1 MELLK
6 YFRRLKWEFLF
17 VVFLIIVNAGFLTL
31 AGISSA
37 NALSA
42 VAKLRANEFFMWVT
56 VMGVAYIIYAVVN
69 CLVNVEQTRFS
80 QNIDKL
86 IRKDIATELAESNY
100 ATFHKQTVSTYSSWL
115 TNDITTINN
124 FGITDFLMI
133 VRQVFEII
141 FGMLTLAYFNF
152 SLVITVVILTII
164 MGIVPNLFSK
174 LLSKRSLEY
183 THANERLVNTIN
195 DILNGFNTFF
205 LANLPQTI
213 VKKINKSSDDVK
225 NYTLHYARAA
235 GVTQAITNGLAFIS
249 QVIILG
255 QTGWLILHNLTPVG
269 TISGAQFFASTIF
282 AELSGISFNW
292 QEFKSVKPIMQKFKS
307 GFDTKPSEKLIKE
320 SELGNIQFNNI
331 SYKYSENDKPLF
343 QNLNLDFQLNNK
355 YILVGDSA
363 AGKSTILN
371 LVAGLLRNYDGD
383 IKMDNVS
390 YSTISDNDLHEK
402 ISYLQQDPYIFS
414 ASLKWNLTLGKNISD
429 TRINS
434 VIHEC
439 GLEDMIAK
447 LPNGLDTVLSDQGK
461 QLSGGQKQL
470 ISFAREILRETPIYL
485 LDEATSALDKSASVK
500 LEKSILSKKNKT
512 VIMVTHHL
520 REEIKQLANE
530 VIDLNEVKNKR
541 KRQITRRA

>member
-195 DILNGFNTFF
+195 DILNEFNTLF

-461 QLSGGQKQL
+461 QLSGGQKQR

-530 VIDLNEVKNKR
+530 VIDLNEVKTK
-541 KRQITRRA
+541 QI

>member
-6 YFRRLKWEFLF
+6 YFRKLKWEFLF
-17 VVFLIIVNAGFLTL
+17 VVFLIVVNAGFLTL

-42 VAKLRANEFFMWVT
+42 VAKFRANEFFMWVA
-56 VMGVAYIIYAVVN
+56 VMGLAYIVYAIVN
-69 CLVNVEQTRFS
+69 CLVNIEQARFS
-80 QNIDKL
+80 QNVDKL
-86 IRKDIATELAESNY
+86 IRKDIATELSRSNY
-100 ATFHKQTVSTYSSWL
+100 AIFHKQTVSTYSSWL

-152 SLVITVVILTII
+152 SLVITVVVLTII

-174 LLSKRSLEY
+174 ILAKKSLEY

-195 DILNGFNTFF
+195 DILNGFNTLF

-213 VKKINKSSDDVK
+213 VTKINKSSDDVK
-225 NYTLHYARAA
+225 KHTVQYAKAA

-282 AELSGISFNW
+282 AELSGISFNC
-292 QEFKSVKPIMQKFKS
+292 QEFKSVKPIMKKFKS
-307 GFDTKPSEKLIKE
+307 GFDLNPNNQIVKNL
-320 SELGNIQFNNI
+320 ELGNIKFNNI
-331 SYKYSENDKPLF
+331 SYKYSKNDKPLF

-371 LVAGLLRNYDGD
+371 LIAGLLRNNSGD
-383 IKMDNVS
+383 IKMNDIS
-390 YSTISDNDLHEK
+390 YSAISDNDLHEK

-414 ASLKWNLTLGKNISD
+414 ASLKWNLTLGKNIPD
-429 TRINS
+429 AEINN

-447 LPNGLDTVLSDQGK
+447 LPNGVDTVLNDQGE
-461 QLSGGQKQL
+461 QLSGGQKQR
-470 ISFAREILRETPIYL
+470 ISFAREILRDTPIYL

-500 LEKSILSKKNKT
+500 LEKAILSKKNKT

-530 VIDLNEVKNKR
+530 VINLNEVKE
-541 KRQITRRA
+541 

>member
-6 YFRRLKWEFLF
+6 YFRKLKWEFLF
-17 VVFLIIVNAGFLTL
+17 VVFLIVVNAGFLTL

-42 VAKLRANEFFMWVT
+42 VAKFRANEFFMWVA
-56 VMGVAYIIYAVVN
+56 VMGLAYIVYAIVN
-69 CLVNVEQTRFS
+69 CLVNIEQARFS
-80 QNIDKL
+80 QNVDKL
-86 IRKDIATELAESNY
+86 IRKDIATELSRSNY
-100 ATFHKQTVSTYSSWL
+100 ATFHKHTVSTYSSWL

-124 FGITDFLMI
+124 FGIADFLMI

-164 MGIVPNLFSK
+164 MGVVPNLFSK
-174 LLSKRSLEY
+174 ILSKKSLEY

-195 DILNGFNTFF
+195 DILNGFNTLF

-225 NYTLHYARAA
+225 KYTVQYAKTA
-235 GVTQAITNGLAFIS
+235 GITQAITNGLAFIS

-269 TISGAQFFASTIF
+269 TISGAQFFAGTIF

-292 QEFKSVKPIMQKFKS
+292 QEFKSVKPIIQKFKS
-307 GFDTKPSEKLIKE
+307 GFDKKNNEQIFKSV
-320 SELGNIQFNNI
+320 ELGNIKLDNV
-331 SYKYSENDKPLF
+331 SYKYSKNDKPLF
-343 QNLNLDFQLNNK
+343 QNLNLDFQLDNK

-371 LVAGLLRNYDGD
+371 LVAGLLRNNSGD
-383 IKMDNVS
+383 IKMNDIS
-390 YSTISDNDLHEK
+390 YSAISDNDLHEK

-414 ASLKWNLTLGKNISD
+414 ASLKWNLTLGKNIPD
-429 TRINS
+429 AKINKA
-434 VIHEC
+434 IHEC
-439 GLEDMIAK
+439 GLEDMVAK
-447 LPNGLDTVLSDQGK
+447 LPNGVDTVLSDQGK
-461 QLSGGQKQL
+461 QLSGGQKQR
-470 ISFAREILRETPIYL
+470 ISFAREILRDTPIYL

-500 LEKSILSKKNKT
+500 LEEAILSKKNTT

-530 VIDLNEVKNKR
+530 VINLNEVKE
-541 KRQITRRA
+541 

>member
-255 QTGWLILHNLTPVG
+255 QTGWLILYNLTPVG

-530 VIDLNEVKNKR
+530 VIDLNEVKNK
-541 KRQITRRA
+541 QI

>member
-6 YFRRLKWEFLF
+6 YFRKLKWKFLF
-17 VVFLIIVNAGFLTL
+17 VVFLIVVNAGFLTL

-42 VAKLRANEFFMWVT
+42 VAKFRANEFFMWVA
-56 VMGVAYIIYAVVN
+56 VMGLAYIVYAIVN
-69 CLVNVEQTRFS
+69 CLVNIEQARFS
-80 QNIDKL
+80 QNVDKL
-86 IRKDIATELAESNY
+86 IRKDIAIELSRSNY
-100 ATFHKQTVSTYSSWL
+100 ATFHKQTVSIYSSWL

-124 FGITDFLMI
+124 FGIADFLMI

-164 MGIVPNLFSK
+164 MGVVPNLFSK
-174 LLSKRSLEY
+174 ILAKKSLEY
-183 THANERLVNTIN
+183 THANERLVNTKN
-195 DILNGFNTFF
+195 DILNGFNTLF

-213 VKKINKSSDDVK
+213 IKKINKSSDDVK
-225 NYTLHYARAA
+225 KYTVQYAKTA
-235 GVTQAITNGLAFIS
+235 GITQAITNGLAFIS

-269 TISGAQFFASTIF
+269 TISGAQFFAGTIF

-292 QEFKSVKPIMQKFKS
+292 QEFKSVKPIIQKFKS
-307 GFDTKPSEKLIKE
+307 GFDKKDNEQIFKNV
-320 SELGNIQFNNI
+320 ELGNIKLDNI
-331 SYKYSENDKPLF
+331 SYKYSKNDKPLF

-371 LVAGLLRNYDGD
+371 LVAGLLRNNSGD
-383 IKMDNVS
+383 IKMNDIS
-390 YSTISDNDLHEK
+390 YSAISDNDLHEK

-414 ASLKWNLTLGKNISD
+414 ASLKWNLTLGKNIPD
-429 TRINS
+429 AKINN

-439 GLEDMIAK
+439 GLEDMVAK

-461 QLSGGQKQL
+461 QLSGGQKQR
-470 ISFAREILRETPIYL
+470 ISFAREILRDKPIYL

-500 LEKSILSKKNKT
+500 LEKAILSKKNTT

-530 VIDLNEVKNKR
+530 VINLNEVKE
-541 KRQITRRA
+541 

>member
-6 YFRRLKWEFLF
+6 YFRKLKWEFLF
-17 VVFLIIVNAGFLTL
+17 VVFLIVVNAGFLTL

-42 VAKLRANEFFMWVT
+42 VAKFRANEFFMWVA
-56 VMGVAYIIYAVVN
+56 VMGLAYVVYAIVN
-69 CLVNVEQTRFS
+69 CLVNIEQARFS
-80 QNIDKL
+80 QNVDKL
-86 IRKDIATELAESNY
+86 IRKDIATELSRSNY

-124 FGITDFLMI
+124 FGIADFLMI

-164 MGIVPNLFSK
+164 MGVVPNLFSK
-174 LLSKRSLEY
+174 ILSKKSLEY

-195 DILNGFNTFF
+195 DILNGFNTLF

-213 VKKINKSSDDVK
+213 IKKINKSSDDVK
-225 NYTLHYARAA
+225 KYTVQYAKTA
-235 GVTQAITNGLAFIS
+235 GITQAITNGLAFIS

-292 QEFKSVKPIMQKFKS
+292 QEFKSVKPIMKKFKS
-307 GFDTKPSEKLIKE
+307 GFDKKDNEQIFKNV
-320 SELGNIQFNNI
+320 ELGNIKLDNI
-331 SYKYSENDKPLF
+331 SYKYSKNDKPLF

-371 LVAGLLRNYDGD
+371 LVAGLLRNNSGD
-383 IKMDNVS
+383 IKMNDIS
-390 YSTISDNDLHEK
+390 YSAISDNDLHEK

-414 ASLKWNLTLGKNISD
+414 ASLKWNLTLGKNIPD
-429 TRINS
+429 AKINN

-461 QLSGGQKQL
+461 QLSGGQKQR
-470 ISFAREILRETPIYL
+470 ISFAREILRDKPIYL

-500 LEKSILSKKNKT
+500 LEKAILSKKNTT

-530 VIDLNEVKNKR
+530 VINLNEVKE
-541 KRQITRRA
+541 

>member
-195 DILNGFNTFF
+195 DILNGFNTLF

-390 YSTISDNDLHEK
+390 YSTISDNDIHEK

-461 QLSGGQKQL
+461 QLSGGQKQR

-530 VIDLNEVKNKR
+530 VIDLNEVKNK
-541 KRQITRRA
+541 QI

>member
-6 YFRRLKWEFLF
+6 YFRKLKWEFLF
-17 VVFLIIVNAGFLTL
+17 VVFLIVVNAGFLTL

-42 VAKLRANEFFMWVT
+42 VAKFRANEFFMWVA
-56 VMGVAYIIYAVVN
+56 VMGLAYIVYAIVN
-69 CLVNVEQTRFS
+69 CLVNIEQARFS
-80 QNIDKL
+80 QNVDKL
-86 IRKDIATELAESNY
+86 IRKDIATELSRSNY

-152 SLVITVVILTII
+152 SLVITVVVLTII

-174 LLSKRSLEY
+174 ILSKKSLEY

-195 DILNGFNTFF
+195 DILNGFNTLF

-213 VKKINKSSDDVK
+213 VTKINKSSDDVK
-225 NYTLHYARAA
+225 KHTVQYAKAA

-292 QEFKSVKPIMQKFKS
+292 QEFKSVKPIMKKFKS
-307 GFDTKPSEKLIKE
+307 GFDLNPNNQIVKNL
-320 SELGNIQFNNI
+320 ELGNIKFNNI
-331 SYKYSENDKPLF
+331 SYKYSKNDKPLF

-371 LVAGLLRNYDGD
+371 LIAGLLRNNSGD
-383 IKMDNVS
+383 IKMNDIS
-390 YSTISDNDLHEK
+390 YSAISDNDLHEK

-414 ASLKWNLTLGKNISD
+414 ASLKWNLTLGKNIPD
-429 TRINS
+429 AEINN

-447 LPNGLDTVLSDQGK
+447 LPNGVDTVLNDQGE
-461 QLSGGQKQL
+461 QLSGGQKQR
-470 ISFAREILRETPIYL
+470 ISFAREILRDTPIYL

-500 LEKSILSKKNKT
+500 LEKAILSKKNKT
-512 VIMVTHHL
+512 VIMVTHHQ
-520 REEIKQLANE
+520 REEIKQLANK
-530 VIDLNEVKNKR
+530 VINLNEVKE
-541 KRQITRRA
+541 

>member
-6 YFRRLKWEFLF
+6 YFRKLKWEFLF
-17 VVFLIIVNAGFLTL
+17 VVFLIVVNAGFLTL

-42 VAKLRANEFFMWVT
+42 VAKFRANEFFMWVA
-56 VMGVAYIIYAVVN
+56 VMGLAYIVYAIVN
-69 CLVNVEQTRFS
+69 CLVNIEQARFS
-80 QNIDKL
+80 QNVDKL
-86 IRKDIATELAESNY
+86 IRKDIATELSRSNY

-152 SLVITVVILTII
+152 SLVITVVVLTII

-174 LLSKRSLEY
+174 ILSKKSLEY

-195 DILNGFNTFF
+195 DILNGFNTLF

-213 VKKINKSSDDVK
+213 VTKINKSSDDVK
-225 NYTLHYARAA
+225 KHTVQYAKAA

-292 QEFKSVKPIMQKFKS
+292 QEFKSVKPIMKKFKS
-307 GFDTKPSEKLIKE
+307 GFDLNPNNQIVKNL
-320 SELGNIQFNNI
+320 ELGSIKFNNI
-331 SYKYSENDKPLF
+331 SYKYSKNDKPLF

-371 LVAGLLRNYDGD
+371 LIAGLLRNNSGD
-383 IKMDNVS
+383 IKMNDIS
-390 YSTISDNDLHEK
+390 YSAISDNDLHEK
-402 ISYLQQDPYIFS
+402 ISYLQQDPYVFS
-414 ASLKWNLTLGKNISD
+414 ASLKWNLTLGKNIPD
-429 TRINS
+429 AEINN

-447 LPNGLDTVLSDQGK
+447 LPNGVDTVLNDQGE
-461 QLSGGQKQL
+461 QLSGGQKQR
-470 ISFAREILRETPIYL
+470 ISFAREILRDTPIYL

-500 LEKSILSKKNKT
+500 LEKAILSKKNKT

-520 REEIKQLANE
+520 REEIKQLANK
-530 VIDLNEVKNKR
+530 VINLNEVKE
-541 KRQITRRA
+541 

>member
-6 YFRRLKWEFLF
+6 YFRKLKWEFLF
-17 VVFLIIVNAGFLTL
+17 VVFLIVVNAGFLTL

-42 VAKLRANEFFMWVT
+42 VAKFRANEFFMWVA
-56 VMGVAYIIYAVVN
+56 VMGLAYIVYAIVN
-69 CLVNVEQTRFS
+69 CLVNIEQARFS
-80 QNIDKL
+80 QNVDKL
-86 IRKDIATELAESNY
+86 IRKDIATELSRSNY

-152 SLVITVVILTII
+152 SLVITVVVLTII

-174 LLSKRSLEY
+174 ILAKKSLEY

-195 DILNGFNTFF
+195 DILNGFNTLF

-213 VKKINKSSDDVK
+213 VTKINKSSDDVK
-225 NYTLHYARAA
+225 KHTVQYAKAA

-292 QEFKSVKPIMQKFKS
+292 QEFKSVKPIMKKFKS
-307 GFDTKPSEKLIKE
+307 GFDLNPNNQIVKNL
-320 SELGNIQFNNI
+320 ELGSIKFNNI
-331 SYKYSENDKPLF
+331 SYKYSKNDKPLF

-371 LVAGLLRNYDGD
+371 LIAGLLRNNSGD
-383 IKMDNVS
+383 IKMNDIS
-390 YSTISDNDLHEK
+390 YSAISDNDLHEK
-402 ISYLQQDPYIFS
+402 ISYLQQDLYIFS
-414 ASLKWNLTLGKNISD
+414 ASLKWNLTLGKNIPD
-429 TRINS
+429 AEINN

-447 LPNGLDTVLSDQGK
+447 LPNGVDTVLNDQGE
-461 QLSGGQKQL
+461 QLSGGQKQR
-470 ISFAREILRETPIYL
+470 ISFAREILRDTPIYL

-500 LEKSILSKKNKT
+500 LEKAILSKKNKT

-520 REEIKQLANE
+520 REEIKQLANK
-530 VIDLNEVKNKR
+530 VINLNEVKE
-541 KRQITRRA
+541 

>member
-6 YFRRLKWEFLF
+6 YFRKLKWEFMF
-17 VVFLIIVNAGFLTL
+17 VVFLIVVNAGFLTL

-42 VAKLRANEFFMWVT
+42 VAKFKANEFFMWVA
-56 VMGVAYIIYAVVN
+56 VMGFAYIIYAIVN
-69 CLVNVEQTRFS
+69 CLVNVEQARFS
-80 QNIDKL
+80 QNVDKL
-86 IRKDIATELAESNY
+86 IRKDIATELSRSNY

-124 FGITDFLMI
+124 FGIADFLMI

-174 LLSKRSLEY
+174 ILSKKSLEY

-195 DILNGFNTFF
+195 DILNGFNTLF

-225 NYTLHYARAA
+225 NHTVQYAKAA

-307 GFDTKPSEKLIKE
+307 GFDKKTNNQIVKNL
-320 SELGNIQFNNI
+320 ELGNIKFSNI
-331 SYKYSENDKPLF
+331 SYKYSKNDKPLF
-343 QNLNLDFQLNNK
+343 QNLNLNFLLNNK
-355 YILVGDSA
+355 YILIGDSA
-363 AGKSTILN
+363 AGKSTLLN
-371 LVAGLLRNYDGD
+371 LIAGLLRNYSGD
-383 IKMDNVS
+383 IKMDNIS
-390 YSTISDNDLHEK
+390 YSAISDNNLHEK

-414 ASLKWNLTLGKNISD
+414 ASLKWNLTLGKKIPD
-429 TRINS
+429 AKVNS

-439 GLEDMIAK
+439 GLEDMISK
-447 LPNGLDTVLSDQGK
+447 LPNGLETVLNDQGK
-461 QLSGGQKQL
+461 QLSGGQKQR
-470 ISFAREILRETPIYL
+470 ISFAREILRDTPIYL
-485 LDEATSALDKSASVK
+485 LDEATSALDKSASIK

-530 VIDLNEVKNKR
+530 VINLNEIKDT
-541 KRQITRRA
+541 QI

>member
-195 DILNGFNTFF
+195 DILNGFNTLF

-402 ISYLQQDPYIFS
+402 ISYLQQDPYIFP

-461 QLSGGQKQL
+461 QLSGGQKQR

-530 VIDLNEVKNKR
+530 VIDLNEVKNK
-541 KRQITRRA
+541 QI

>member
-56 VMGVAYIIYAVVN
+56 VMGVAYIIYAIVN

-195 DILNGFNTFF
+195 DILNGFNTLF

-461 QLSGGQKQL
+461 QLSGGQKQR

-530 VIDLNEVKNKR
+530 VIDLNEVKNK
-541 KRQITRRA
+541 QI

>member
-6 YFRRLKWEFLF
+6 YFRKLKWKFLF
-17 VVFLIIVNAGFLTL
+17 VVFLIVVNAGFLTL

-42 VAKLRANEFFMWVT
+42 VAKFRANEFFMWVA
-56 VMGVAYIIYAVVN
+56 VMGLAYIVYAIVN
-69 CLVNVEQTRFS
+69 CLVNIEQARFS
-80 QNIDKL
+80 QNVDKL
-86 IRKDIATELAESNY
+86 IRKDIAIELSRSNY
-100 ATFHKQTVSTYSSWL
+100 ATFHKQTVSIYSSWL

-124 FGITDFLMI
+124 FGIADFLMI

-164 MGIVPNLFSK
+164 MGVVPNLFSK
-174 LLSKRSLEY
+174 ILSKKSLEY

-195 DILNGFNTFF
+195 DILNSFNTLF

-213 VKKINKSSDDVK
+213 IKKINKSSDDVK
-225 NYTLHYARAA
+225 KYTVQYAKTA
-235 GVTQAITNGLAFIS
+235 GITQAITNGLAFIS

-269 TISGAQFFASTIF
+269 TISGAQFFAGTIF

-292 QEFKSVKPIMQKFKS
+292 QEFKSVKPIIQKFKS
-307 GFDTKPSEKLIKE
+307 GFDKKDNEQIFKNV
-320 SELGNIQFNNI
+320 ELGNIKLDNI
-331 SYKYSENDKPLF
+331 SYKYSKNDKPLF

-371 LVAGLLRNYDGD
+371 LVAGLLRNNSGD
-383 IKMDNVS
+383 IKMNDIS
-390 YSTISDNDLHEK
+390 YSAISDNDLHEK

-414 ASLKWNLTLGKNISD
+414 ASLKWNLTLGKNIPD
-429 TRINS
+429 AKINN

-439 GLEDMIAK
+439 GLEDMVAK

-461 QLSGGQKQL
+461 QLSGGQKQR
-470 ISFAREILRETPIYL
+470 ISFAREILRDKPIYL

-500 LEKSILSKKNKT
+500 LEKAILSKKNTT

-530 VIDLNEVKNKR
+530 VINLNEVKE
-541 KRQITRRA
+541 

>member
-6 YFRRLKWEFLF
+6 YFRKLKWKFLF
-17 VVFLIIVNAGFLTL
+17 VVFLIVVNAGFLTL

-42 VAKLRANEFFMWVT
+42 VAKFRANEFFMWVA
-56 VMGVAYIIYAVVN
+56 VMGLAYIVYAIVN
-69 CLVNVEQTRFS
+69 CLVNIEQARFS
-80 QNIDKL
+80 QNVDKL
-86 IRKDIATELAESNY
+86 IRKDIAIELSRSNY
-100 ATFHKQTVSTYSSWL
+100 ATFHKQTVSIYSSWL

-124 FGITDFLMI
+124 FGIADFLMI

-164 MGIVPNLFSK
+164 MGVVPNLFSK
-174 LLSKRSLEY
+174 ILSKKSLEY

-195 DILNGFNTFF
+195 DILNGFNTLF

-213 VKKINKSSDDVK
+213 IKKINKSSDDVK
-225 NYTLHYARAA
+225 KYTVQYAKTA
-235 GVTQAITNGLAFIS
+235 GITKAITNGLAFIS

-269 TISGAQFFASTIF
+269 TISGAQFFAGTIF

-292 QEFKSVKPIMQKFKS
+292 QEFKSVKPIIQKFKS
-307 GFDTKPSEKLIKE
+307 GFDKKDNEQIFKNV
-320 SELGNIQFNNI
+320 ELGNIKLDNI
-331 SYKYSENDKPLF
+331 SYKYSKNDKPLF

-371 LVAGLLRNYDGD
+371 LVAGLLRNNSGD
-383 IKMDNVS
+383 IKMNDIS
-390 YSTISDNDLHEK
+390 YSAISDNDLHEK

-414 ASLKWNLTLGKNISD
+414 ASLKWNLTLGKNIPD
-429 TRINS
+429 AKINN

-439 GLEDMIAK
+439 GLEDMVAK

-461 QLSGGQKQL
+461 QLSGGQKQR
-470 ISFAREILRETPIYL
+470 ISFAREILRDKPIYL

-500 LEKSILSKKNKT
+500 LEKAILSKKNTT

-530 VIDLNEVKNKR
+530 VINLNEVKE
-541 KRQITRRA
+541 

>member
-6 YFRRLKWEFLF
+6 YFRKLKWKFLF
-17 VVFLIIVNAGFLTL
+17 VVFLIVVNAGFLTL

-42 VAKLRANEFFMWVT
+42 VAKFRANEFFMWVA
-56 VMGVAYIIYAVVN
+56 VMGLAYIVYAIVN
-69 CLVNVEQTRFS
+69 CLVNIEQARFS
-80 QNIDKL
+80 QNVDKL
-86 IRKDIATELAESNY
+86 IRKDIAIELSRSNY
-100 ATFHKQTVSTYSSWL
+100 ATFHKQTVSIYSSWL

-124 FGITDFLMI
+124 FGIADFLMI

-164 MGIVPNLFSK
+164 MGVVPNLFSK
-174 LLSKRSLEY
+174 ILSKKSLEY

-195 DILNGFNTFF
+195 DILNGFNTLF

-213 VKKINKSSDDVK
+213 IKKINKSSDDVK
-225 NYTLHYARAA
+225 KYTVQYAKTA
-235 GVTQAITNGLAFIS
+235 GITQAITNGLAFIS

-269 TISGAQFFASTIF
+269 TISGAQFFAGTIF

-292 QEFKSVKPIMQKFKS
+292 QEFKSVKPIIQKFKS
-307 GFDTKPSEKLIKE
+307 GFDKKDNEQIFKNV
-320 SELGNIQFNNI
+320 ELGNIKLDNI
-331 SYKYSENDKPLF
+331 SYKYSKNDKPLF

-371 LVAGLLRNYDGD
+371 LVAGLLRNNSGD
-383 IKMDNVS
+383 IKMNDIS
-390 YSTISDNDLHEK
+390 YSAISDNDLHEK

-414 ASLKWNLTLGKNISD
+414 ASLKWNLTLGKNIPD
-429 TRINS
+429 AEINN

-447 LPNGLDTVLSDQGK
+447 LPNGVDTVLNDQGE
-461 QLSGGQKQL
+461 QLSGGQKQR
-470 ISFAREILRETPIYL
+470 ISFAREILRDTPIYL

-500 LEKSILSKKNKT
+500 LEKAILSKKNTT

-530 VIDLNEVKNKR
+530 VINLNEVKE
-541 KRQITRRA
+541 

>member
-6 YFRRLKWEFLF
+6 YFRKLKWEFLF
-17 VVFLIIVNAGFLTL
+17 VVFLIVVNAGFLTL

-42 VAKLRANEFFMWVT
+42 VAKFRANEFFMWVA
-56 VMGVAYIIYAVVN
+56 VMGLAYIVYAIVN
-69 CLVNVEQTRFS
+69 CLVNIEQARFS
-80 QNIDKL
+80 QNVDKL
-86 IRKDIATELAESNY
+86 IRKDIATELSRSNY
-100 ATFHKQTVSTYSSWL
+100 AIFHKQTVSTYSSWL

-152 SLVITVVILTII
+152 SLVITVVVLTII

-174 LLSKRSLEY
+174 ILAKKSLEY

-195 DILNGFNTFF
+195 DILNGFNTLF

-213 VKKINKSSDDVK
+213 VTKINKSSDDVK
-225 NYTLHYARAA
+225 KHTVQYAKAA

-292 QEFKSVKPIMQKFKS
+292 QEFKSVKPIMKKFKS
-307 GFDTKPSEKLIKE
+307 GFDLNPNNQIVKNL
-320 SELGNIQFNNI
+320 ELGSIKFNNI
-331 SYKYSENDKPLF
+331 SYKYSKNDKPLF

-371 LVAGLLRNYDGD
+371 LIAGLLRNNSGD
-383 IKMDNVS
+383 IKMNDIS
-390 YSTISDNDLHEK
+390 YSAISDNDLHEK

-414 ASLKWNLTLGKNISD
+414 ASLKWNLTLGKNIPD
-429 TRINS
+429 AEINN

-447 LPNGLDTVLSDQGK
+447 LPNGVDTVLNDQGE
-461 QLSGGQKQL
+461 QLSGGQKQR
-470 ISFAREILRETPIYL
+470 ISFAREILRDTPIYL

-500 LEKSILSKKNKT
+500 LEKAILSKKNKT

-520 REEIKQLANE
+520 REEIKQLANK
-530 VIDLNEVKNKR
+530 VINLNEVKE
-541 KRQITRRA
+541 

>member
-6 YFRRLKWEFLF
+6 YFRKLKWEFLF
-17 VVFLIIVNAGFLTL
+17 VVFLIVVNAGFLTL

-42 VAKLRANEFFMWVT
+42 VAKFRANEFFMWVA
-56 VMGVAYIIYAVVN
+56 VMGLAYIVYAIVN
-69 CLVNVEQTRFS
+69 CLVNIEQARFS
-80 QNIDKL
+80 QNVDKL
-86 IRKDIATELAESNY
+86 IRKDIATELSRSNY

-152 SLVITVVILTII
+152 SLVITVVVLTII

-174 LLSKRSLEY
+174 ILAKKSLEY

-195 DILNGFNTFF
+195 DILNGFNTLF

-213 VKKINKSSDDVK
+213 VTKINKSSDDVK
-225 NYTLHYARAA
+225 KHTVQYAKAA

-292 QEFKSVKPIMQKFKS
+292 QEFKSVKPIMKKFKS
-307 GFDTKPSEKLIKE
+307 GFDLNPNNQIVKNL
-320 SELGNIQFNNI
+320 ELGNIKFNNI
-331 SYKYSENDKPLF
+331 SYKYSKNDKPLF

-371 LVAGLLRNYDGD
+371 LVAGLLRNNSGD
-383 IKMDNVS
+383 IKMNDIS
-390 YSTISDNDLHEK
+390 YSAISDNDLHEK

-414 ASLKWNLTLGKNISD
+414 ASLKWNLTLGKNIPD
-429 TRINS
+429 AKINN

-447 LPNGLDTVLSDQGK
+447 LPNGVDTVLSDQGK
-461 QLSGGQKQL
+461 QLSGGQKQR
-470 ISFAREILRETPIYL
+470 ISFAREILRDTPIYL
-485 LDEATSALDKSASVK
+485 LDEATSALDKSGSVK

-520 REEIKQLANE
+520 REETKQLANE
-530 VIDLNEVKNKR
+530 VINLNEIKDNR
-541 KRQITRRA
+541 N

>member
-6 YFRRLKWEFLF
+6 YFRKLKWEFLF

-195 DILNGFNTFF
+195 DILNGFNTLF

-461 QLSGGQKQL
+461 QLSGGQKQR

-530 VIDLNEVKNKR
+530 VIDLNEVKNK
-541 KRQITRRA
+541 QI

>member
-6 YFRRLKWEFLF
+6 YFRKLKWEFLF
-17 VVFLIIVNAGFLTL
+17 VVFLIVVNAGFLTL

-42 VAKLRANEFFMWVT
+42 VAKFRANEFFMWVA
-56 VMGVAYIIYAVVN
+56 VMGLAYIVYAIVN
-69 CLVNVEQTRFS
+69 CLVNIEQARFS
-80 QNIDKL
+80 QNVDKL
-86 IRKDIATELAESNY
+86 IRKDIATELSRSNY

-124 FGITDFLMI
+124 FGIADFLMI

-152 SLVITVVILTII
+152 SLVITVVVLTII

-174 LLSKRSLEY
+174 ILAKKSLEY

-195 DILNGFNTFF
+195 DILNGFNTLF

-213 VKKINKSSDDVK
+213 VTKINKSSDDVK
-225 NYTLHYARAA
+225 KHTVQYAKAA

-292 QEFKSVKPIMQKFKS
+292 QEFKSVKPIMKKFKS
-307 GFDTKPSEKLIKE
+307 GFDKKDNEQIFKNV
-320 SELGNIQFNNI
+320 ELGNIKLDNI
-331 SYKYSENDKPLF
+331 SYKYSKNEKPLF

-355 YILVGDSA
+355 YIVVGDSA

-371 LVAGLLRNYDGD
+371 LVAGLLRNNSGD
-383 IKMDNVS
+383 IKMNDIS
-390 YSTISDNDLHEK
+390 YSAISDNDLHEK

-414 ASLKWNLTLGKNISD
+414 ASLKWNLTLGKNIPD
-429 TRINS
+429 AKINN

-447 LPNGLDTVLSDQGK
+447 LPNGVDTVLSDQGK
-461 QLSGGQKQL
+461 QLSGGQKQR
-470 ISFAREILRETPIYL
+470 ISFAREILRDKPIYL

-500 LEKSILSKKNKT
+500 LEKAILSKKNT
-512 VIMVTHHL
+512 PVIMVTHHL

-530 VIDLNEVKNKR
+530 VINLNEVKE
-541 KRQITRRA
+541 

>member
-6 YFRRLKWEFLF
+6 YFRKLKWEFLF
-17 VVFLIIVNAGFLTL
+17 VVFLIVVNAGFLTL

-42 VAKLRANEFFMWVT
+42 VAKFKANEFFMWVA
-56 VMGVAYIIYAVVN
+56 VMGLAYIIYAIVN
-69 CLVNVEQTRFS
+69 CLVNVEQARFS
-80 QNIDKL
+80 QNVDKL
-86 IRKDIATELAESNY
+86 IRKDIATELSRSNY

-124 FGITDFLMI
+124 FGIADFLMI

-174 LLSKRSLEY
+174 ILSKKSLEY

-195 DILNGFNTFF
+195 DILNGFNTLF

-225 NYTLHYARAA
+225 NHTVQYAKVA

-307 GFDTKPSEKLIKE
+307 GFDKKPNNQIVNNL
-320 SELGNIQFNNI
+320 ELGNIKFNNI
-331 SYKYSENDKPLF
+331 SYKYSKNDKPLF
-343 QNLNLDFQLNNK
+343 QNLNLNFQLNNK
-355 YILVGDSA
+355 YILIGDSA
-363 AGKSTILN
+363 AGKSTLLN
-371 LVAGLLRNYDGD
+371 LIAGLLRNYSGD
-383 IKMDNVS
+383 IKMDNIS
-390 YSTISDNDLHEK
+390 YSAISDNNLHEK

-414 ASLKWNLTLGKNISD
+414 ASLKWNLTLGKKIPD
-429 TRINS
+429 AKVNS

-439 GLEDMIAK
+439 GLEDMISK
-447 LPNGLDTVLSDQGK
+447 LPNGLETVLNDQGK
-461 QLSGGQKQL
+461 QLSGGQKQR
-470 ISFAREILRETPIYL
+470 ISFAREILRDTPIYL

-530 VIDLNEVKNKR
+530 VINLNELKDK
-541 KRQITRRA
+541 QI

>member
-6 YFRRLKWEFLF
+6 YFRKLKWEFLF
-17 VVFLIIVNAGFLTL
+17 VVFLIVVNAGFLTL

-42 VAKLRANEFFMWVT
+42 VAKFRANEFFMWVA
-56 VMGVAYIIYAVVN
+56 VMGLAYIVYAIVN
-69 CLVNVEQTRFS
+69 CLVNIEQARFS
-80 QNIDKL
+80 QNVDKL
-86 IRKDIATELAESNY
+86 IRKDIATELSRSNY
-100 ATFHKQTVSTYSSWL
+100 AIFHKQTVSTYSSWL

-152 SLVITVVILTII
+152 SLVITVVVLTII

-174 LLSKRSLEY
+174 ILAKKSLEY

-195 DILNGFNTFF
+195 DILNGFNTLF

-213 VKKINKSSDDVK
+213 VTKINKSSDDVK
-225 NYTLHYARAA
+225 KHTVQYAKAA

-292 QEFKSVKPIMQKFKS
+292 QEFKSVKPIMKKFKS
-307 GFDTKPSEKLIKE
+307 GFDLNPNNQIVKNL
-320 SELGNIQFNNI
+320 ELGNIKFNNI
-331 SYKYSENDKPLF
+331 SYKYSKNDKPLF

-371 LVAGLLRNYDGD
+371 LIAGLLRNNSGD
-383 IKMDNVS
+383 IKMNDIS
-390 YSTISDNDLHEK
+390 YSAISDNDLHEK

-414 ASLKWNLTLGKNISD
+414 ASLKWNLTLGKNIPD
-429 TRINS
+429 AEINN

-447 LPNGLDTVLSDQGK
+447 LPNGVDTVLNDQGE
-461 QLSGGQKQL
+461 QLSGGQKQR
-470 ISFAREILRETPIYL
+470 ISFAREILRDTPIYL
-485 LDEATSALDKSASVK
+485 LDEATTALDKSASVK
-500 LEKSILSKKNKT
+500 LEKAILSKKNKT

-520 REEIKQLANE
+520 REEIKQLANK
-530 VIDLNEVKNKR
+530 VINLNEVKE
-541 KRQITRRA
+541 

>member
-6 YFRRLKWEFLF
+6 YFRKLKWEFLF
-17 VVFLIIVNAGFLTL
+17 VVFLIVVNAGFLTL

-42 VAKLRANEFFMWVT
+42 VAKFRANEFFMWVA
-56 VMGVAYIIYAVVN
+56 VMGLAYIVYAIVN
-69 CLVNVEQTRFS
+69 CLVNIEQARFS
-80 QNIDKL
+80 QNVDKL
-86 IRKDIATELAESNY
+86 IRKDIATELSRSNY

-152 SLVITVVILTII
+152 SLVITVVVLTII

-174 LLSKRSLEY
+174 ILAKKSLEY

-195 DILNGFNTFF
+195 DILNGFNTLF

-213 VKKINKSSDDVK
+213 VTKINKSSDDVK
-225 NYTLHYARAA
+225 KHTVQYAKAA

-292 QEFKSVKPIMQKFKS
+292 QEFKSVKPIMKKFKS
-307 GFDTKPSEKLIKE
+307 GFDLNPNNQIVKNL
-320 SELGNIQFNNI
+320 ELGNIKFNNL
-331 SYKYSENDKPLF
+331 SYKYSKNDKPLF

-371 LVAGLLRNYDGD
+371 LVAGLLRNNSGD
-383 IKMDNVS
+383 IKMNDIS
-390 YSTISDNDLHEK
+390 YSAISDNDLHEK

-414 ASLKWNLTLGKNISD
+414 ASLKWNLTLGKNIPD
-429 TRINS
+429 AKINN

-461 QLSGGQKQL
+461 QLSGGQKQR
-470 ISFAREILRETPIYL
+470 ISFAREILRDTPIYL
-485 LDEATSALDKSASVK
+485 LDEATSALDKSGSVK
-500 LEKSILSKKNKT
+500 LEKAILSKKNTT

-520 REEIKQLANE
+520 REEIRQLANE
-530 VIDLNEVKNKR
+530 VINLNEVKE
-541 KRQITRRA
+541 

>member
-6 YFRRLKWEFLF
+6 YFRKLKWEFLF
-17 VVFLIIVNAGFLTL
+17 VVFLIVVNAGFLTL

-42 VAKLRANEFFMWVT
+42 VAKFRANEFFMWVA
-56 VMGVAYIIYAVVN
+56 VMGLAYIVYAIVN
-69 CLVNVEQTRFS
+69 CLVNIEQARFS
-80 QNIDKL
+80 QNVDKL
-86 IRKDIATELAESNY
+86 IRKDIATELSRSNY

-124 FGITDFLMI
+124 FGIADFLMI

-152 SLVITVVILTII
+152 SLVITVVVLTII

-174 LLSKRSLEY
+174 ILAKKSLEY

-195 DILNGFNTFF
+195 DILNGFNTLF

-213 VKKINKSSDDVK
+213 VTKINKSSDDVK
-225 NYTLHYARAA
+225 KHTVQYAKAA

-292 QEFKSVKPIMQKFKS
+292 QEFKSVKPIMKKFKS
-307 GFDTKPSEKLIKE
+307 GFDLNPNNQIVKNLK
-320 SELGNIQFNNI
+320 LGNIKLDNI
-331 SYKYSENDKPLF
+331 SYKYSKNDKPLF

-371 LVAGLLRNYDGD
+371 LVAGLLRNNSGD
-383 IKMDNVS
+383 IKMNDIS
-390 YSTISDNDLHEK
+390 YSAISDNDLHEK

-414 ASLKWNLTLGKNISD
+414 ASLKWNLTLGKNIPD
-429 TRINS
+429 AKINN

-439 GLEDMIAK
+439 GLEDMVAK

-461 QLSGGQKQL
+461 QLSGGQKQR
-470 ISFAREILRETPIYL
+470 ISFAREILRDKPIYL

-500 LEKSILSKKNKT
+500 LEKAILSKKNTT

-530 VIDLNEVKNKR
+530 VINLNEVKE
-541 KRQITRRA
+541 

>member
-1 MELLK
+1 M
-6 YFRRLKWEFLF
+6 
-17 VVFLIIVNAGFLTL
+17 FLIIVNAGFLTL

-195 DILNGFNTFF
+195 DILNGFNTLF

-402 ISYLQQDPYIFS
+402 ISYLQQDPYIFP

-461 QLSGGQKQL
+461 QLSGGQKQR

-530 VIDLNEVKNKR
+530 VIDLNEVKNK
-541 KRQITRRA
+541 QI

>member
-6 YFRRLKWEFLF
+6 YFRKLKWEFLF
-17 VVFLIIVNAGFLTL
+17 VVFLIVVNAGFLTL

-42 VAKLRANEFFMWVT
+42 VAKFRTNEFFMWVA
-56 VMGVAYIIYAVVN
+56 VMGLAYIVYAIVN
-69 CLVNVEQTRFS
+69 CLVNIEQARFS
-80 QNIDKL
+80 QNVDKL
-86 IRKDIATELAESNY
+86 IRKDIATELSRSNY

-152 SLVITVVILTII
+152 SLVITVVVLTII
-164 MGIVPNLFSK
+164 MGTVPNLFSK
-174 LLSKRSLEY
+174 ILSKKSLEY

-195 DILNGFNTFF
+195 DILNGFNTLF

-213 VKKINKSSDDVK
+213 VTKINKSSDDVK
-225 NYTLHYARAA
+225 KHTVQYAKAA

-292 QEFKSVKPIMQKFKS
+292 QEFKSVKPIMKKFKS
-307 GFDTKPSEKLIKE
+307 GFDLNPNNQIVKNL
-320 SELGNIQFNNI
+320 ELGNIKFNNI
-331 SYKYSENDKPLF
+331 SYKYSKNDKPLF

-355 YILVGDSA
+355 YILVGDST

-371 LVAGLLRNYDGD
+371 LIAGLLRNNSGD
-383 IKMDNVS
+383 IKMNDIS
-390 YSTISDNDLHEK
+390 YSAISDNDLHEK

-414 ASLKWNLTLGKNISD
+414 ASLKWNLTLGKNIPD
-429 TRINS
+429 AEINN

-447 LPNGLDTVLSDQGK
+447 LPNGVDTVLNDQGE
-461 QLSGGQKQL
+461 QLSGGQKQR
-470 ISFAREILRETPIYL
+470 ISFAREILRDTPIYL

-500 LEKSILSKKNKT
+500 LEKAILSKKNKT

-520 REEIKQLANE
+520 REEIKQLANK
-530 VIDLNEVKNKR
+530 VINLNEVKE
-541 KRQITRRA
+541 

>member
-6 YFRRLKWEFLF
+6 YFRKLKWEFLF
-17 VVFLIIVNAGFLTL
+17 VVFLIVVNAGFLTL

-42 VAKLRANEFFMWVT
+42 VAKFRANEFFMWVA
-56 VMGVAYIIYAVVN
+56 VMGLAYIVYAIVN
-69 CLVNVEQTRFS
+69 CLVNIEQARFS
-80 QNIDKL
+80 QNVDKL
-86 IRKDIATELAESNY
+86 IRKDIATELSRSNY

-124 FGITDFLMI
+124 FGIADFLMI

-164 MGIVPNLFSK
+164 MGVVPNLFSK
-174 LLSKRSLEY
+174 ILSKKSLEY

-195 DILNGFNTFF
+195 DILNGFNTLF

-213 VKKINKSSDDVK
+213 IKKINKSSDDVK
-225 NYTLHYARAA
+225 KYTVQYAKTA
-235 GVTQAITNGLAFIS
+235 GITQAITNGLAFIS

-292 QEFKSVKPIMQKFKS
+292 QEFKSVKPIMKKFKS
-307 GFDTKPSEKLIKE
+307 GFDKKDNEQIFKNV
-320 SELGNIQFNNI
+320 ELGNIKLDNI
-331 SYKYSENDKPLF
+331 SYKYSKNDKPLF

-371 LVAGLLRNYDGD
+371 LVAGLLRNNSGD
-383 IKMDNVS
+383 IKMNDIS
-390 YSTISDNDLHEK
+390 YSAISDNDLHEK

-414 ASLKWNLTLGKNISD
+414 ASLKWNLTLGKNIPD
-429 TRINS
+429 AKINN

-461 QLSGGQKQL
+461 QLSGGQKQR
-470 ISFAREILRETPIYL
+470 ISFAREILRDKPIYL

-500 LEKSILSKKNKT
+500 LEKAILSKKNTT

-530 VIDLNEVKNKR
+530 VINLNEVKE
-541 KRQITRRA
+541 

>member
-6 YFRRLKWEFLF
+6 YFRKLKWEFLF
-17 VVFLIIVNAGFLTL
+17 VVFLIVVNAGFLTL

-42 VAKLRANEFFMWVT
+42 VAKFRANEFFMWVA
-56 VMGVAYIIYAVVN
+56 VMGLAYIVYAIVN
-69 CLVNVEQTRFS
+69 CLVNIEQARFS
-80 QNIDKL
+80 QNVDKL
-86 IRKDIATELAESNY
+86 IRKDIATELSRSNY

-152 SLVITVVILTII
+152 SLVITVVVLTII

-174 LLSKRSLEY
+174 ILAKKSLEY

-195 DILNGFNTFF
+195 DILNGFNTLF

-213 VKKINKSSDDVK
+213 VTKINKSSDDVK
-225 NYTLHYARAA
+225 KHTVQYAKAA

-292 QEFKSVKPIMQKFKS
+292 QEFKSVKPIMKKFKS
-307 GFDTKPSEKLIKE
+307 GFDLNPNNQIVKNL
-320 SELGNIQFNNI
+320 ELGSIKFNNI
-331 SYKYSENDKPLF
+331 SYKYSKNDKPLF

-371 LVAGLLRNYDGD
+371 LIAGLLRNNSGD
-383 IKMDNVS
+383 IKMNDIS
-390 YSTISDNDLHEK
+390 YSAISDNDLHEK

-414 ASLKWNLTLGKNISD
+414 ASLKWNLTLGKNIPD
-429 TRINS
+429 AEINN

-447 LPNGLDTVLSDQGK
+447 LPNGVDTVLNDQGE
-461 QLSGGQKQL
+461 QLLGGQKQR
-470 ISFAREILRETPIYL
+470 ISFAREILRDTPIYL

-500 LEKSILSKKNKT
+500 LEKAILSKKNKT

-520 REEIKQLANE
+520 REEIKQLANK
-530 VIDLNEVKNKR
+530 VINLNEVKE
-541 KRQITRRA
+541 

>member
-6 YFRRLKWEFLF
+6 YFRKLKWEFLF
-17 VVFLIIVNAGFLTL
+17 VVFLIVVNAGFLTL

-42 VAKLRANEFFMWVT
+42 VAKFRTNEFFMWVA
-56 VMGVAYIIYAVVN
+56 VMGLAYIVYAIVN
-69 CLVNVEQTRFS
+69 CLVNIEQARFS
-80 QNIDKL
+80 QNVDKL
-86 IRKDIATELAESNY
+86 IRKDIATELSRSNY

-152 SLVITVVILTII
+152 SLVITVVVLTII

-174 LLSKRSLEY
+174 ILSKKSLEY

-195 DILNGFNTFF
+195 DILNGFNTLF

-213 VKKINKSSDDVK
+213 VTKINKSSDDVK
-225 NYTLHYARAA
+225 KHTVQYAKAA

-292 QEFKSVKPIMQKFKS
+292 QEFKSVKPIMKKFKS
-307 GFDTKPSEKLIKE
+307 GFDLNPNNQIVKNL
-320 SELGNIQFNNI
+320 ELGNIKFNNI
-331 SYKYSENDKPLF
+331 SYKYSKNDKPLF

-371 LVAGLLRNYDGD
+371 LIAGLLRNNSGD
-383 IKMDNVS
+383 IKMNDIS
-390 YSTISDNDLHEK
+390 YSAISDNDLHEK

-414 ASLKWNLTLGKNISD
+414 ASLKWNLTLGKNIPD
-429 TRINS
+429 AEINN

-447 LPNGLDTVLSDQGK
+447 LPNGVDTVLNDQGE
-461 QLSGGQKQL
+461 QLSGGQKQR
-470 ISFAREILRETPIYL
+470 ISFAREILRDTPIYL

-500 LEKSILSKKNKT
+500 LEKAILSKKNKT

-520 REEIKQLANE
+520 REEIKQLANK
-530 VIDLNEVKNKR
+530 VINLNEVKE
-541 KRQITRRA
+541 

>member
-6 YFRRLKWEFLF
+6 YFRKLKWEFLF
-17 VVFLIIVNAGFLTL
+17 VVFLIVVNAGFLTL

-42 VAKLRANEFFMWVT
+42 VAKFRANEFFMWVA
-56 VMGVAYIIYAVVN
+56 VMGLAYIVYAIVN
-69 CLVNVEQTRFS
+69 CLVNIEQARFS
-80 QNIDKL
+80 QNVDKL
-86 IRKDIATELAESNY
+86 IRKDIATELSRSNY

-152 SLVITVVILTII
+152 SLVITVVVLTII

-174 LLSKRSLEY
+174 ILSKKSLEY

-195 DILNGFNTFF
+195 DILNGFNTLF

-213 VKKINKSSDDVK
+213 VTKINKSSDDVK
-225 NYTLHYARAA
+225 KHTVQYAKAA

-292 QEFKSVKPIMQKFKS
+292 QEFKSVKPIMKKFKS
-307 GFDTKPSEKLIKE
+307 GFDLNPNNQIVKNL
-320 SELGNIQFNNI
+320 ELGNIKFNNI
-331 SYKYSENDKPLF
+331 SYKYSKNDKPLF

-355 YILVGDSA
+355 YILVGDST

-371 LVAGLLRNYDGD
+371 LIAGLLRNNSGD
-383 IKMDNVS
+383 IKMNDIS
-390 YSTISDNDLHEK
+390 YSAISDNDLHEK

-414 ASLKWNLTLGKNISD
+414 ASLKWNLTLGKNIPD
-429 TRINS
+429 AEINN

-447 LPNGLDTVLSDQGK
+447 LPNGVDTVLNDQGE
-461 QLSGGQKQL
+461 QLSGGQKQR
-470 ISFAREILRETPIYL
+470 ISFAREILRDTPIYL

-500 LEKSILSKKNKT
+500 LEKAILSKKNKT

-520 REEIKQLANE
+520 REEIKQLANK
-530 VIDLNEVKNKR
+530 VINLNEVKE
-541 KRQITRRA
+541 

>member
-6 YFRRLKWEFLF
+6 YFRKLKWEFLF
-17 VVFLIIVNAGFLTL
+17 VVFLIVVNAGFLTL

-42 VAKLRANEFFMWVT
+42 VAKFRANEFFMWVA
-56 VMGVAYIIYAVVN
+56 VMGLAYIVYAIVN
-69 CLVNVEQTRFS
+69 CLVNIEQARFS
-80 QNIDKL
+80 QNVDKL
-86 IRKDIATELAESNY
+86 IRKDIATELSRSNY
-100 ATFHKQTVSTYSSWL
+100 AIFHKQTVSTYSSWL

-152 SLVITVVILTII
+152 SLVITVVVLTII

-174 LLSKRSLEY
+174 ILAKKSLEY

-195 DILNGFNTFF
+195 DILNGFNTLF

-213 VKKINKSSDDVK
+213 VTKINKSSDDVK
-225 NYTLHYARAA
+225 KHTVQYAKAA

-292 QEFKSVKPIMQKFKS
+292 QEFKSVKPIMKKFKS
-307 GFDTKPSEKLIKE
+307 GFDLNPNNQIVKNL
-320 SELGNIQFNNI
+320 ELGIIKFNNI
-331 SYKYSENDKPLF
+331 SYKYSKNDKPLF

-371 LVAGLLRNYDGD
+371 LIAGLLRNNSGD
-383 IKMDNVS
+383 IKMNDIS
-390 YSTISDNDLHEK
+390 YSAISDNDLHEK

-414 ASLKWNLTLGKNISD
+414 ASLKWNLTLGKNIPD
-429 TRINS
+429 AEINN

-447 LPNGLDTVLSDQGK
+447 LPNGVDTVLNDQGE
-461 QLSGGQKQL
+461 QLSGGQKQR
-470 ISFAREILRETPIYL
+470 ISFAREILRDTPIYL

-500 LEKSILSKKNKT
+500 LEKAILSKKNKT

-520 REEIKQLANE
+520 REEIKQLANK
-530 VIDLNEVKNKR
+530 VINLNEVKE
-541 KRQITRRA
+541 

>member
-6 YFRRLKWEFLF
+6 YFRKLKWEFLF
-17 VVFLIIVNAGFLTL
+17 VVFLIVVNAGFLTL

-42 VAKLRANEFFMWVT
+42 VAKFKANEFFMWVA
-56 VMGVAYIIYAVVN
+56 VMGLAYIIYAIVN
-69 CLVNVEQTRFS
+69 CLVNVEQARFS
-80 QNIDKL
+80 QNVDKL
-86 IRKDIATELAESNY
+86 IRKDIATELSRSNY

-124 FGITDFLMI
+124 FGIADFLMI

-174 LLSKRSLEY
+174 ILSKKSLEY

-195 DILNGFNTFF
+195 DILNGFNTLF

-225 NYTLHYARAA
+225 NHTVQYAKAA

-307 GFDTKPSEKLIKE
+307 GFDKKTNNQIVKNL
-320 SELGNIQFNNI
+320 ELGNIKFSNI
-331 SYKYSENDKPLF
+331 SYKYSKNDKPLF
-343 QNLNLDFQLNNK
+343 QNLNLNFQLNNK
-355 YILVGDSA
+355 YILIGDSA
-363 AGKSTILN
+363 AGKSTLLN
-371 LVAGLLRNYDGD
+371 LIAGLLRNYSGD
-383 IKMDNVS
+383 IKMDNIS
-390 YSTISDNDLHEK
+390 YSAISDNNLHEK

-414 ASLKWNLTLGKNISD
+414 ASLKWNLTLGKKIPD
-429 TRINS
+429 AKVNS

-439 GLEDMIAK
+439 GLEDMISK
-447 LPNGLDTVLSDQGK
+447 LPNGLETVLNDQGK
-461 QLSGGQKQL
+461 QLSGGQKQR
-470 ISFAREILRETPIYL
+470 ISFAREILRDTPIYL

-530 VIDLNEVKNKR
+530 VINLNEIKDT
-541 KRQITRRA
+541 QI